1 MLLCLWTAE
10 GEWKLIVR
18 TSDFAGAGTNA
29 RVFVT
34 FYGLKSCSEKL
45 ELMNEDSKPFQQGKQ
60 STFLVTCLSISDK
73 IDFISSILPPVFS
86 ICSIPLGPML
96 IIIIFNISIIFASIL
111 HKLYFY
117 LNIKVV
123 TMLIWLLSSMWHVY
137 SPRRQSRTVEWICT

>member
-1 MLLCLWTAE
+1 M
-10 GEWKLIVR
+10 R

-73 IDFISSILPPVFS
+73 IGFISSILPPVFS

-96 IIIIFNISIIFASIL
+96 IIIIFNVSIIFASIL

-123 TMLIWLLSSMWHVY
+123 TMLI
-137 SPRRQSRTVEWICT
+137 